1 MVEGVG
7 VVEGVAE
14 TVALSEVA
22 ADCVGR
28 AVGSEVVLAG
38 SLGCG
43 GALGG
48 FVSVAAPLGRDDLE
62 LEAEPVGEE
71 V

>member
-43 GALGG
+43 GALSRTDNQQAGG
-48 FVSVAAPLGRDDLE
+48 KTD
-62 LEAEPVGEE
+62 
-71 V
+71 